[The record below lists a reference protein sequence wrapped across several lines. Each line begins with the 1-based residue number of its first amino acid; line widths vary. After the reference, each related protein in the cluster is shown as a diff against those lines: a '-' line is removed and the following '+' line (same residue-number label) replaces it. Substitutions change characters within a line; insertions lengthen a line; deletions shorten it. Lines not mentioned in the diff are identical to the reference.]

1 MKRIITGLAIVIALA
16 SCSSSKSTSNTSKT
30 LNIYGSGVIQK
41 PVIVDLDVKQT
52 KVTATANGKLGSNI
66 EALKAEAVS
75 VAIKN
80 AQADVLVEPTYTIV
94 SNRGTSTVTV
104 SGFPATYKNFRDIT
118 PEDVPLIKAGILQT
132 ARVAEPTTIL
142 TKKMIST
149 KHGYRN

>member
-1 MKRIITGLAIVIALA
+1 MKTIVTGLVIVIVFA
-16 SCSSSKSTSNTSKT
+16 SCSSTKSTTNTAKT

-52 KVTATANGKLGSNI
+52 KVTATVNGKLGSNI

-75 VAIKN
+75 VAVKN

-118 PEDVPLIKAGILQT
+118 LEDVPLIKAGILQT
-132 ARVAEPTTIL
+132 ARVAEPTSIWG
-142 TKKMIST
+142 KK
-149 KHGYRN
+149 K

>member
-1 MKRIITGLAIVIALA
+1 MKRIITVLSIVVVLA
-16 SCSSSKSTSNTSKT
+16 SCATRSTTNTSKT

-41 PVIVDLDVKQT
+41 PVIVDLDVKQN
-52 KVTATANGKLGSNI
+52 KVTATVNGKLGSNI

-75 VAIKN
+75 VAVKN

-118 PEDVPLIKAGILQT
+118 LEDVPLIKAGILQT
-132 ARVAEPTTIL
+132 ARVAEPTTI
-142 TKKMIST
+142 
-149 KHGYRN
+149 